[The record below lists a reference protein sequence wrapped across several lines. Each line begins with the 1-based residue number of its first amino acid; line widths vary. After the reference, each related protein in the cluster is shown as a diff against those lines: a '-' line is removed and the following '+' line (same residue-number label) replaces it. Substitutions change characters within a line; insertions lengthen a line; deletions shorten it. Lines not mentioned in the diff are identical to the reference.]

1 MRRSLAI
8 ASAAAVACV
17 AAGTSLAAQGSAVMT
32 HGSCATALAGAG
44 VAQPCDDGSAIL
56 FNPAALVH
64 SPSLITVGVTPITA
78 DAEFTYDR
86 TGETISR
93 DKSTTN
99 VPFAYASYRFSDRV
113 AAGVGLF
120 APYGLGLDWPAC
132 TVNELNSNSCSGPN
146 FEGRFVSYDTKLTN
160 IYVQPTVSVAATPWL
175 SLGAGVDYVSAE
187 IDINQRLDLAEQPL
201 PALPGVPA
209 GTRFGSVGVRAGTDF
224 ADAHLNGSGSGLG
237 VHVGAQAR
245 VAPWLSVG
253 ARYLSAVD
261 IDYDGSA
268 RFEQIN
274 TSVVVPFGSSV
285 ILVDTVVAKQFAQGQ
300 ALSNQSVATGLTLP
314 SQLVVG
320 VALNPMPRLRVV
332 ADYQW
337 TGWSSFDEA
346 PLDFERLTD
355 QTLVLDY
362 QDTDTWRLGAEY
374 GATDALALRAGFIY
388 NTAAEKDYSVS
399 PLLPEAER
407 NYYSAGIGYRLGRG
421 LRIDAAYQLVDQA
434 DRRGRVRGRT
444 PGMTEAELEA
454 RNVGVYHSEVHL
466 WNLTLSYRFG
476 GR

>member
-17 AAGTSLAAQGSAVMT
+17 AAGTPLAAQGSAVMV
-32 HGSCATALAGAG
+32 HGSCATALGAAG

-64 SPSLITVGVTPITA
+64 SPTLVTLGVTPITA

-86 TGETISR
+86 TGETVGR
-93 DKSTTN
+93 DETTTN
-99 VPFAYASYRFSDRV
+99 VPFGYASYRFSDRI
-113 AAGVGLF
+113 AAGIGLF

-132 TVNELNSNSCSGPN
+132 TVEEINTSSCTGPN
-146 FEGRFVSYDTKLTN
+146 FEGRFVSYDTRLTN
-160 IYVQPTVSVAATPWL
+160 IYIQPTLSVAAAPWL

-187 IDINQRLDLAEQPL
+187 IDINQRLDLAEQAL
-201 PALPGVPA
+201 PLPGVPP
-209 GTRFGSVGVRAGTDF
+209 GTTFGSVGVRPGTDF
-224 ADAHLNGSGSGLG
+224 ADAHLNGTGSGLG
-237 VHVGAQAR
+237 FHLGAQAR
-245 VAPWLSVG
+245 LAPWLSVG
-253 ARYLSAVD
+253 ARYLSEVE

-268 RFEQIN
+268 GIQQISTGVVLPNGAQADPLLAARF
-274 TSVVVPFGSSV
+274 T
-285 ILVDTVVAKQFAQGQ
+285 AGQ
-300 ALSNQSVATGLTLP
+300 ALADDQTIATSLTLP

-320 VALNPMPRLRVV
+320 VALAPMERLRVV

-346 PLDFERLTD
+346 PLDFEFLPD

-374 GATDALALRAGFIY
+374 GATDALSLRAGFIY
-388 NTAAEKDYSVS
+388 NTPAEKEFSVS

-421 LRIDAAYQLVDQA
+421 LSIDAGYQLVDQA
-434 DRRGRVRGRT
+434 DRRGRVRGRA
-444 PGMTEAELEA
+444 PGMTDAELEA

-476 GR
+476 R